1 MKTNL
6 IYGLRDPRNDVYMY
20 IGKTTVGESRPLQ
33 HLIKSHN
40 HLVNDWVKELSELS
54 LTPFVDVIEK
64 DIPLSS
70 LAERELHYINY
81 YSDHHESLLNG
92 AGRIAECISSPPQ
105 FSANDIEK
113 TIQVLLNLE
122 EVYKRIKISTG
133 YSCDYISEFIGVGRK
148 TIYNIKKNEL
158 SVMLETVIKF
168 MFLANHDIEEL
179 FKYYHSN
186 SHEFKGSFPDT
197 LDEFKTRCFEDGKF
211 AATWFNKL
219 FNSECKVNRIHYNKR
234 SPKTYKV

>member
-40 HLVNDWVKELSELS
+40 HLVNEWVKELSDLS
-54 LTPFVDVIEK
+54 LSPFIDVIER
-64 DIPLSS
+64 DIPLNDLS
-70 LAERELHYINY
+70 ERERYYIRY
-81 YSDHHESLLNG
+81 YSTHHESLLNG
-92 AGRIAECISSPPQ
+92 GSHTAECISSPPE
-105 FSANDIEK
+105 FSDDDIEK
-113 TIQVLLNLE
+113 AIQVLLNLE
-122 EVYKRIKISTG
+122 EVFKKIKISTG
-133 YSCDYISEFIGVGRK
+133 YSSDYISEFIGVGRK
-148 TIYNIKKNEL
+148 TVYNIKKNEL

-179 FKYYHSN
+179 FEYYYSN

-197 LDEFKTRCFEDGKF
+197 LDEFKTRCFEDSKF
-211 AATWFNKL
+211 AATWFNKF
-219 FNSECKVNRIHYNKR
+219 FNNECKVNRIHYNKR
-234 SPKTYKV
+234 SPKKSKV